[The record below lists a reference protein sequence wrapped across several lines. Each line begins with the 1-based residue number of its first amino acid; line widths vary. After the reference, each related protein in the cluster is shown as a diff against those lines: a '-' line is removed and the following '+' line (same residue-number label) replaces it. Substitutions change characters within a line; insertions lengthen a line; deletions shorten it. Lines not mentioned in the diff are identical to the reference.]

1 MKRLLIF
8 LFLSALLFNWIGYQ
22 LYHSITEQIVN
33 KNLTASPNQQDV
45 QNPGP
50 TPGRLPNFHI
60 ALYEKELDFDD
71 LFEFTS
77 GQDFSGNG
85 TILNTPA
92 DLLPD
97 LTNKETHRARF
108 KCFNAE
114 YYAKPDKLFT
124 EFPDAYSSEETPD
137 RYVLKIPLV
146 FHGSL
151 DHPPQLSC

>member
-8 LFLSALLFNWIGYQ
+8 LFLSALLFNCIGYQ
-22 LYHSITEQIVN
+22 LYHSIAVQMVN

-45 QNPGP
+45 LNPGP

-77 GQDFSGNG
+77 GQDFSGNSL
-85 TILNTPA
+85 IQNMPA

-97 LTNKETHRARF
+97 LANKETHRARL
-108 KCFNAE
+108 KYFNAE

-124 EFPDAYSSEETPD
+124 EFPDACSSEETPD

>member
-8 LFLSALLFNWIGYQ
+8 LFLSALLFNCIGYQ
-22 LYHSITEQIVN
+22 LHHSITEQIVN
-33 KNLTASPNQQDV
+33 KNLTAGPNQQDV
-45 QNPGP
+45 LNPGP

-77 GQDFSGNG
+77 GQDFSGNSL
-85 TILNTPA
+85 IQNMPA

-97 LTNKETHRARF
+97 LANKETHRARL
-108 KCFNAE
+108 KYFNAE

-124 EFPDAYSSEETPD
+124 EFPVACSSEETPD